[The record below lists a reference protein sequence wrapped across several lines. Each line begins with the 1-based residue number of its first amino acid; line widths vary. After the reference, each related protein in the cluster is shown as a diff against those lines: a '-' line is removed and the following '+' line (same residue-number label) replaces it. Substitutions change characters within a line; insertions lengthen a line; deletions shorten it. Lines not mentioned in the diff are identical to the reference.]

1 MKIFHLKRFPGPQ
14 GQQSLLFTGRTWE
27 HTILRAYKIK
37 SALFP
42 MFKKGQWSLKGRK
55 ATCSKIRAEKLHDS
69 LGVVRSQLC

>member
-1 MKIFHLKRFPGPQ
+1 M
-14 GQQSLLFTGRTWE
+14 
-27 HTILRAYKIK
+27 ILRAYKIK